1 MGMVGTICIGSVLV
15 GAMILFGAGAGLPFR
30 VRMAIASAC
39 AIAGLGGFYCHLA
52 SRKTHHIDISG
63 IGQIRLV
70 EDSALAAR
78 SFDNDSPSGE
88 SDGEIVSLM
97 DDSTLWPC
105 LLILRLKAENQGVKV
120 VFVLPDSVEKS
131 AFKALSVA
139 CRWISM
145 RSDPVQVVTATK
157 F

>member
-1 MGMVGTICIGSVLV
+1 VPGCRSCSEWRSLRPAQSRLWADFIAISPPEKRTILI
-15 GAMILFGAGAGLPFR
+15 
-30 VRMAIASAC
+30 
-39 AIAGLGGFYCHLA
+39 
-52 SRKTHHIDISG
+52 IDISG

-78 SFDNDSPSGE
+78 SFDNDSPNRNG
-88 SDGEIVSLM
+88 DGEIVSLM

-105 LLILRLKAENQGVKV
+105 LLILRLKAENQEVKV

-145 RSDPVQVVTATK
+145 RSDPIQVVTTTK
-157 F
+157 FWIGD